1 MIPRKIHYTWFS
13 NETMPP
19 HIQACIDSWRQ
30 HMPHWELV
38 KWDMDAIADINN
50 IFMREAIAK
59 RKWAFAADVVRLYA
73 VYREGGVYLDT
84 DMEIV
89 RPMDDLLTNRAF
101 IGREH
106 AMHIEDQRTEHHLT
120 AHCFGAEAQHP
131 FIGRC
136 LEYYEGRRFVT
147 GTCPDLPLSLR
158 LDMKPMANILSE
170 IGRQWGY
177 SPSALREGVIQ
188 HLPDGL
194 TVYPAEYFDPGKHLT
209 PLSYGRHM
217 ALGSWRDTQRP
228 QSAGG
233 WRNALGNAVA
243 DTLTGLL
250 HRLGYEVI
258 RKN

>member
-13 NETMPP
+13 NDDMPP
-19 HIQACIDSWRQ
+19 HIQACIDSWQRN
-30 HMPHWELV
+30 MPGWEFV
-38 KWDMDAIADINN
+38 KWDMEAIAGINN
-50 IFMREAIAK
+50 IFMREAIAR

-73 VYREGGVYLDT
+73 VYRQGGIYLDT

-89 RPMDDLLTNRAF
+89 RPMDPLLTHRAF

-120 AHCFGAEAQHP
+120 AHCFGAEPGHP

-147 GTCPDLPLSLR
+147 GTCPDLPLNLR
-158 LDMKPMANILSE
+158 LDMRPMSSILSE
-170 IGRQWGY
+170 IARQWGY
-177 SPSALREGVIQ
+177 SPSALRAGETQ

-194 TVYPAEYFDPGKHLT
+194 TVYPSAYFDPAGRLS
-209 PLSYGRHM
+209 PESYGRHM

-228 QSAGG
+228 LNARG
-233 WRNALGNAVA
+233 WRQALGGAVA
-243 DTLTGLL
+243 GALKGLL
-250 HRLGYEVI
+250 HRLGYEI
-258 RKN
+258 IKKN